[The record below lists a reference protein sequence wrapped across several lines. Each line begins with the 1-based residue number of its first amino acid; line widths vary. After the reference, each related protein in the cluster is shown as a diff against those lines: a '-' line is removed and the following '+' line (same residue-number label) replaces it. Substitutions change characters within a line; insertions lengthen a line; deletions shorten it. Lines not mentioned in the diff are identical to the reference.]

1 MIFLKSNQEIE
12 IMRVANRIVSEI
24 LAELREVIRPG
35 IATGEIDRIAAELIR
50 KKGARSAFKGYQIR
64 NGIVPFPATIC
75 ISLND
80 EVVHGIPST
89 QRVIKNGDV
98 VSLDFGVIYRDFY
111 GDAAVT
117 FALGKV
123 TADTQRLIDATAAA
137 LEEGIAQAKVGNR
150 LGNVSAAIQGKVE
163 SEGFSVV
170 REFVGHGVGRR
181 LHEDPPVPNYG
192 VRDRGVRLREGMVIA
207 IEPMVNAGKPE
218 VQLKDDGWTAV
229 TRDGSLSAH
238 FEHSVAITEKGP
250 AVLSRLE

>member
-1 MIFLKSNQEIE
+1 MIFLKSHQEIE

-24 LAELREVIRPG
+24 LAELRESIRPG
-35 IATGEIDRIAAELIR
+35 ISTGEIDRLSSELIR

-64 NGIVPFPATIC
+64 NGTTPFPASIC

-80 EVVHGIPST
+80 EVVHGIPSG
-89 QRVIKNGDV
+89 QRTVRDGDV
-98 VSLDFGVIYRDFY
+98 VSLDFGVIYKDFY
-111 GDAAVT
+111 GDAALT

-123 TADTQRLIDATAAA
+123 AEETQRLIHATTVA
-137 LEEGIAQAKVGNR
+137 LEEGIAQATVGNR
-150 LGNVSAAIQGKVE
+150 LGNVSAAIQKRAE

-192 VRDRGVRLREGMVIA
+192 TRDRGVRLREGMVIA

-218 VQLKDDGWTAV
+218 VQVKDDGWTAV

-250 AVLSRLE
+250 AVLSRL

>member
-1 MIFLKSNQEIE
+1 MIFLKSPQEIE
-12 IMRVANRIVSEI
+12 TMRVANRVVSEI
-24 LAELREVIRPG
+24 LAELREGIRPG
-35 IATGEIDRIAAELIR
+35 ISTGDIDRLAAELIR
-50 KKGARSAFKGYQIR
+50 KKGVRSAFKGYQIR
-64 NGIVPFPATIC
+64 NGVVPFPATIC

-80 EVVHGIPST
+80 EIVHGIPSS
-89 QRVIKNGDV
+89 QRVVKDGDV

-111 GDAAVT
+111 GDAAMT

-123 TADTQRLIDATAAA
+123 SEETQRLIATTAAA
-137 LEEGIAQAKVGNR
+137 LEEGIAQATVGNR
-150 LGNVSAAIQGKVE
+150 LGNVSAAIQARVE
-163 SEGFSVV
+163 REGFSVV

-207 IEPMVNAGKPE
+207 IEPMVNVGKPE
-218 VQLKDDGWTAV
+218 VQVKDDGWTAV

-250 AVLSRLE
+250 AVLSLL

>member
-1 MIFLKSNQEIE
+1 MIFLKSHQEIE
-12 IMRVANRIVSEI
+12 IMRVANRVVSEI
-24 LAELREVIRPG
+24 LAELRETIRPG
-35 IATGEIDRIAAELIR
+35 ISTGEIDRISAELIR
-50 KKGARSAFKGYQIR
+50 KKGVRSAFKGYQIR
-64 NGIVPFPATIC
+64 NGTVPFPATIC

-80 EVVHGIPST
+80 EVVHGIPSV
-89 QRVIKNGDV
+89 QRVVKDGDV
-98 VSLDFGVIYRDFY
+98 VSLDFGVIYKDFY

-123 TADTQRLIDATAAA
+123 AEETRRLIEATAEA
-137 LEEGIAQAKVGNR
+137 LEEGIAQATVGNR
-150 LGNVSAAIQGKVE
+150 LGNVSAAIQRRSE

-218 VQLKDDGWTAV
+218 VQLKEDGWTAV

-250 AVLSRLE
+250 AVLSRL